1 MSTDTPDHLI
11 DHLLHTIAHLNFLLG
26 QEVENHR
33 ATQFQA
39 QDSMQAWETSRV
51 SLAACLE
58 ASNAYVLFLEEKVHQ
73 LTLEKESQNP
83 EKPGPELEACTEDG
97 QA

>member
-1 MSTDTPDHLI
+1 MSPDAADHFI
-11 DHLLHTIAHLNFLLG
+11 DRLLHTIAHLNFLLG

-39 QDSMQAWETSRV
+39 QECMQAWETSHV
-51 SLAACLE
+51 SLGTCLE

-73 LTLEKESQNP
+73 LTLEKERQNP
-83 EKPGPELEACTEDG
+83 EKLGSELACTADG